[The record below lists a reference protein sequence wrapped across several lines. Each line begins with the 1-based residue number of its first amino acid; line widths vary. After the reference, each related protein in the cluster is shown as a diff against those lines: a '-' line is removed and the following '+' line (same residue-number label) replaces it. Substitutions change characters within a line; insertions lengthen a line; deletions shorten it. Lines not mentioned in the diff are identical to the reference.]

1 MKRRS
6 YFCAPFVEK
15 SFNVKKVALVTFS
28 ENFYYIKN
36 LFRNHRQFQLGLF
49 SNNCSLSARPASPV
63 RPVLQHLHQEDE
75 RLLLHLLLPTY
86 YRYDND
92 HDYVLRNPKII
103 LIIYRVSP
111 KKQGFVFR
119 AHSILPTRKVFS
131 ASLFFWGHLVYKYIF
146 HAVSREKS

>member
-6 YFCAPFVEK
+6 YFCAPFVKK
-15 SFNVKKVALVTFS
+15 SFNVKNVALVTL
-28 ENFYYIKN
+28 NFFYIKN

-63 RPVLQHLHQEDE
+63 RPVLQNLHQEDE

-92 HDYVLRNPKII
+92 RYDNDYVLRDPKIL
-103 LIIYRVSP
+103 LIIYRLSP

-119 AHSILPTRKVFS
+119 AHSILPTVRCF
-131 ASLFFWGHLVYKYIF
+131 LPVYTS
-146 HAVSREKS
+146 V

>member
-6 YFCAPFVEK
+6 YFCAPFVKK
-15 SFNVKKVALVTFS
+15 SFNVKNVALVTL
-28 ENFYYIKN
+28 NFFYIKN
-36 LFRNHRQFQLGLF
+36 LFRNHRQFQLGLV
-49 SNNCSLSARPASPV
+49 SNNCCLSARPASPV
-63 RPVLQHLHQEDE
+63 RPVLQNLHQEDE

-119 AHSILPTRKVFS
+119 AHSILPTGRCFQP
-131 ASLFFWGHLVYKYIF
+131 VYTY
-146 HAVSREKS
+146 V

>member
-1 MKRRS
+1 MKRRN
-6 YFCAPFVEK
+6 YFCAPFVKK
-15 SFNVKKVALVTFS
+15 SFNVKNVALVTL
-28 ENFYYIKN
+28 NFFYIKN

-49 SNNCSLSARPASPV
+49 SNNFCLSARPASPL

-119 AHSILPTRKVFS
+119 AHSILPTVRCF
-131 ASLFFWGHLVYKYIF
+131 LPVYTS
-146 HAVSREKS
+146 V